1 MDKKAEIRRETEG
14 EKESMIGKRNP
25 ESPVNH
31 LESAVGNPYL
41 AENLIAP
48 VVPETGGTFNFCI
61 RSAPL
66 LVPP

>member
-1 MDKKAEIRRETEG
+1 MDKKAEIRRQTER

-25 ESPVNH
+25 EFPVNH
-31 LESAVGNPYL
+31 LGSALGNPYL

-48 VVPETGGTFNFCI
+48 VVPKTGGTFNFCV

-66 LVPP
+66 R